1 MVTAANTRPTSRPAD
16 MQAEPARLDGRTLGG
31 LASPQ
36 KRLWSQPVAADLERT
51 EVLVPIA
58 FRHFRIRVNPD
69 AKLIEV
75 GDTDG
80 PVAHPVDQVLAD
92 SLRQITPRLD
102 LWHQPPNT
110 IRPI

>member
-1 MVTAANTRPTSRPAD
+1 
-16 MQAEPARLDGRTLGG
+16 MQAESARLDGRTLGG

-36 KRLWSQPVAADLERT
+36 KRLWSRAVAADLERT

-69 AKLIEV
+69 AKLIDV

-92 SLRQITPRLD
+92 SLRQIPPRLD
-102 LWHQPPNT
+102 LWHQPQTPSGPSD
-110 IRPI
+110 RPGA